1 MELQQ
6 IIEGLN
12 CFKTNQHPCAT
23 CPWNPNPGMAWPYG
37 CIKGQSDIIE
47 AAQEQLRKRI
57 GYSEGMKIIK
67 EAESHRDNFLRRA
80 AKYDSMIETI
90 KQKMQSFKEK

>member
-23 CPWNPNPGMAWPYG
+23 CPWNPHPGMAWPYG
-37 CIKGQSDIIE
+37 CIKGQSDVIE
-47 AAQEQLRKRI
+47 AAQELLKDLAGFKAYFDGLYGQGLEVANWHMN
-57 GYSEGMKIIK
+57 GTTEPF
-67 EAESHRDNFLRRA
+67 DNFYESASEA
-80 AKYDSMIETI
+80 AKR
-90 KQKMQSFKEK
+90 